1 MSTKVEVVH
10 VQVKF
15 IVGEKCAVTERN
27 RLVKECANYFFV
39 DEECAAAERNQLV
52 KKCANYFLFLFS
64 LDRYSHRDFHWSK

>member
-15 IVGEKCAVTERN
+15 IVGEKCAVRERN

-39 DEECAAAERNQLV
+39 DEGMCGGRKEPACEKMRKLLSV
-52 KKCANYFLFLFS
+52 PV
-64 LDRYSHRDFHWSK
+64 